1 MSIRIPR
8 WTLPAGVLLV
18 GTAIVSCAGGGGV
31 GRPQILGGN
40 ETYVVLKD
48 RWGFGEAPKVA
59 AEHCSKFGRTAQ
71 FQSRG
76 GDAPG
81 CSGRE
86 SNLCYTY
93 RCVR

>member
-1 MSIRIPR
+1 MPTRTPR
-8 WTLPAGVLLV
+8 WALFAGILLV
-18 GTAIVSCAGGGGV
+18 ATTIVSCAGGTV

-59 AEHCSKFGRTAQ
+59 AEHCAKFGRTAQ

-86 SNLCYTY
+86 ANLCYTY
-93 RCVR
+93 RCM

>member
-1 MSIRIPR
+1 MSTSIPR
-8 WTLPAGVLLV
+8 WALLTSVLLV
-18 GTAIVSCAGGGGV
+18 VATIASCAGSGV
-31 GRPQILGGN
+31 GQPQILGGN

-48 RWGFGEAPKVA
+48 RWGAGEAPKA
-59 AEHCSKFGRTAQ
+59 AANHCSQYGRRAQ

-86 SNLCYTY
+86 ANLCYTY

>member
-1 MSIRIPR
+1 MWTSSRR
-8 WTLPAGVLLV
+8 WALLASVLL
-18 GTAIVSCAGGGGV
+18 IVATIASCAGSGV
-31 GRPQILGGN
+31 GQPQILGGN

-48 RWGFGEAPKVA
+48 RWGVGEAQKA
-59 AEHCSKFGRTAQ
+59 AANHCGKFGRTAQ

-86 SNLCYTY
+86 ANLCYTY